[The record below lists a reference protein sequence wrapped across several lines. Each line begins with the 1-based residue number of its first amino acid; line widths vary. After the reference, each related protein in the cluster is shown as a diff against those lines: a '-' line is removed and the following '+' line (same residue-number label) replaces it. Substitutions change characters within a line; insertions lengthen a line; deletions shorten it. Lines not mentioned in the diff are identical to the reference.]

1 MTYSSQGPIHT
12 NPQDPFD
19 VLGEKHGALLGYV
32 SSGYLEYDD
41 NNQLIPTVQMSCL
54 STPHAAYQ
62 IGSVLNVGGVAGL
75 DSIFA
80 PFTNASSHNLLPHF
94 ETPTNLTDPNSLI
107 LDPFNP
113 NSIFSTGNTQAQN
126 NDIFFNS
133 GHNIGLANTFTD
145 TGYGTS
151 GDLDFKVDLHDQNSF
166 SFTGV
171 RSVALKGPLIMTGWG
186 FKEDGNPVPSDDGDE
201 TKFASDAFRNPNK
214 WKTGPVDL
222 RWDDARKVWTV
233 GGSTTISLVKVT
245 NTFNPACFSYEVDRS
260 NTRAQYARNS
270 PSNMITFT
278 DSDSAIYDPEQVAY
292 DANSNNAGCTEQLN
306 YDSIDFPHYEAFI
319 IRQTAD
325 VVGNEYYNIWTQDC
339 QDCGTVNNQCALGS
353 FPRHGSTGA
362 LIQNKKI
369 LIENPL
375 NQAMDV
381 GDLAFTVDTGR
392 KRKVNTGQFS
402 GGSGTSASGNIT
414 TDSNGNAVFG
424 VTNGGSGYSNGG
436 FGIIF
441 SGAICVNLDLTF
453 SAGALSAGT
462 LSPTSGFDH
471 DKTYPV
477 TIYPSDATANTE
489 SLSIHWIMQAE
500 FKSQQVV
507 THVECDGGLLQNC
520 TTKIQT
526 QGFKSCEYCGEDT
539 TLVNSF

>member
-1 MTYSSQGPIHT
+1 
-12 NPQDPFD
+12 
-19 VLGEKHGALLGYV
+19 
-32 SSGYLEYDD
+32 
-41 NNQLIPTVQMSCL
+41 
-54 STPHAAYQ
+54 
-62 IGSVLNVGGVAGL
+62 
-75 DSIFA
+75 
-80 PFTNASSHNLLPHF
+80 
-94 ETPTNLTDPNSLI
+94 
-107 LDPFNP
+107 
-113 NSIFSTGNTQAQN
+113 
-126 NDIFFNS
+126 
-133 GHNIGLANTFTD
+133 
-145 TGYGTS
+145 
-151 GDLDFKVDLHDQNSF
+151 
-166 SFTGV
+166 
-171 RSVALKGPLIMTGWG
+171 
-186 FKEDGNPVPSDDGDE
+186 
-201 TKFASDAFRNPNK
+201 
-214 WKTGPVDL
+214 
-222 RWDDARKVWTV
+222 
-233 GGSTTISLVKVT
+233 
-245 NTFNPACFSYEVDRS
+245 
-260 NTRAQYARNS
+260 
-270 PSNMITFT
+270 MITFT

-339 QDCGTVNNQCALGS
+339 QDCGTVNNQCASGS

-414 TDSNGNAVFG
+414 TDGSGNAVFG

-436 FGIIF
+436 FGIIS
-441 SGAICVNLDLTF
+441 SGAICVNLDLSFGNDGSTSF
-453 SAGALSAGT
+453 ALLSGT

-539 TLVNSF
+539 TLINSF